1 MRAFVRSTMAVA
13 AGLHPNARRLAH
25 PAVRAKTFDV
35 IGKRVPSADA
45 DDIAQSAYVRLMM
58 MPSLPEADDDLRALL
73 VTVVRGLIVDHH
85 RKRKVREDRR
95 DDAADVDE
103 IAFEADDASAQ
114 MRERWR
120 QALEF
125 IEREVAAGR
134 VPADILR
141 WAKRLAAG
149 DTYAQIAADEALPE
163 STVKT
168 RMRRAREHLRKRWPL
183 YASAAGGVAIFVL
196 VIRSQEPVTVGRGRP
211 SESERPSVTAPP
223 QSPRAQDYRQR
234 AARECGAGEFD
245 TCERELDEAK
255 KLDTGGETLP
265 EVQAMRVGIQRA
277 KAAVEDGGRR

>member
-1 MRAFVRSTMAVA
+1 MAVD
-13 AGLHPNARRLAH
+13 AGLPPNARRLAH

-45 DDIAQSAYVRLMM
+45 DDIAQSAFVRLMM
-58 MPSLPEADDDLRALL
+58 MPSLPEADDDLRALV
-73 VTVVRGLIVDHH
+73 VTVARGLLIDHH

-125 IEREVAAGR
+125 IEREVAAER
-134 VPADILR
+134 VPAEILR

-183 YASAAGGVAIFVL
+183 YVSAAGGVAIFVL
-196 VIRSQEPVTVGRGRP
+196 VIRPQEPVTVGRGRP
-211 SESERPSVTAPP
+211 ESEPPSATAPP
-223 QSPRAQDYRQR
+223 QSTGAQDYRQR

-245 TCERELDEAK
+245 RCERELDEAK
-255 KLDTGGETLP
+255 KLDPAGETLP
-265 EVQAMRVGIQRA
+265 EVKTMRLGIERA
-277 KAAVEDGGRR
+277 KAAIDDAGRR

>member
-1 MRAFVRSTMAVA
+1 
-13 AGLHPNARRLAH
+13 
-25 PAVRAKTFDV
+25 
-35 IGKRVPSADA
+35 
-45 DDIAQSAYVRLMM
+45 MM
-58 MPSLPEADDDLRALL
+58 MPSLPEADDDLRAL
-73 VTVVRGLIVDHH
+73 VVAVVRGLLIDHH
-85 RKRKVREDRR
+85 RKRKVRDDRR

-103 IAFEADDASAQ
+103 IALEADDASAQ

-125 IEREVAAGR
+125 IEREVAAQR
-134 VPADILR
+134 VPAEILR

-196 VIRSQEPVTVGRGRP
+196 VMRPKEPTMVGRGRP
-211 SESERPSVTAPP
+211 ESEPPSATAP
-223 QSPRAQDYRQR
+223 QSTRAQDYRQR

-245 TCERELDEAK
+245 RCERELDEAK
-255 KLDTGGETLP
+255 KLEPAGETLP
-265 EVQAMRVGIQRA
+265 EVKTMRLGIERA
-277 KAAVEDGGRR
+277 KAAIDDAGRR